1 MPQTLTPFEQFAE
14 GKQQATA
21 IQKVIM
27 ATQELMKQ
35 FEEIDISLDDPS
47 PLIRLQ
53 ADIQEEL
60 SEASLIQI
68 TQSLEELFGISA

>member
-14 GKQQATA
+14 GKQQAMA

-35 FEEIDISLDDPS
+35 FEEIDVSLDDPS

-68 TQSLEELFGISA
+68 TQGLEELFGISA